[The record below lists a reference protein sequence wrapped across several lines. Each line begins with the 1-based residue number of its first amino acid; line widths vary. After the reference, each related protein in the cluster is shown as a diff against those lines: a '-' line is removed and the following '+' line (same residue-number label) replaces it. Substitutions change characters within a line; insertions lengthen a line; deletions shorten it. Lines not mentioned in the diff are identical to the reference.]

1 MALTKAQILESIH
14 NKIGFTQKKS
24 SEIVLKLKNRCNMTV
39 KKTMSLFLLIFA
51 IILTVLIKPVFSET
65 RYVSD
70 KLIISVRDGP
80 NQDDHVLGYIKTGTA
95 VDVLEEK
102 ERYLRIKTED
112 GLEGWVKTQY
122 IISEKAN
129 GRIIEDLRNEIN
141 DLNKKIKFSKNEQGS
156 LSDKLLVTK
165 QIYEVRIRELEQ
177 EVKINQ
183 KNNEKAKNEL
193 IGLNKKYKKLLG
205 NSENTDELIR
215 KLKKSNKLDSKLKTE
230 INNLKKENQNS
241 LKSSIIQPFLA
252 GAGVFFVGFI
262 LGVLARRKK
271 SYKLY

>member
-1 MALTKAQILESIH
+1 M
-14 NKIGFTQKKS
+14 G
-24 SEIVLKLKNRCNMTV
+24 NMTV
-39 KKTMSLFLLIFA
+39 RKTMSVLLLIFA
-51 IILTVLIKPVFSET
+51 IILTVIIKSVFAET

-80 NQDDHVLGYIKTGTA
+80 NQDDNVLGYIRTGTA
-95 VDVLEEK
+95 VDVIEEK

-112 GLEGWVKTQY
+112 GLEGWVQTQY
-122 IISEKAN
+122 IISEKSN

-156 LSDKLLVTK
+156 LSEKLLVK
-165 QIYEVRIRELEQ
+165 NQIYKVKIKELEQ
-177 EVKINQ
+177 EVNINQ
-183 KNNEKAKNEL
+183 ENTAKAKNEL
-193 IGLNKKYKKLLG
+193 IELNKKYKKLLS

-215 KLKKSNKLDSKLKTE
+215 KLKKSKKLDSKLKTE
-230 INNLKKENQNS
+230 INNLKKDNQIS

-252 GAGVFFVGFI
+252 GAGVFLVGFI
-262 LGVLARRKK
+262 LGGLARRKK